1 MSPKPAAACC
11 AILAASLTLSGCS
24 ARPVGSE
31 TLNAAM
37 AEMHR
42 TLPTASVNDT
52 RQTQIEVGTHRAVFF
67 ALCGLFEI
75 DCQQH

>member
-1 MSPKPAAACC
+1 M
-11 AILAASLTLSGCS
+11 
-24 ARPVGSE
+24 GSE